1 MTKWLLMVKRYSE
14 EVPESLS
21 GQRVDR
27 IVALV
32 TDLSRSEVANLIDS
46 GLVLVDGQVPQKPS
60 VKLSAGSLL
69 EVEVPEPEH
78 GINPDASV
86 ELDVVYSDEH
96 VIVINKPPGLIVHP
110 GAGVTSGTLVQG
122 LLAQFPEIAEVGD
135 PDRPGIVHRLDK
147 GTSGLLSVARSDVGY
162 QSLGAQ
168 LRDHSMERRYVT
180 LVWGDL
186 ENGEGVIDAP
196 LGRSNRQPM
205 RRAVVTEGKP
215 ARTWYQVL
223 QRLEDPKL
231 TLLACRLETGR
242 THQIRVHLE
251 AIGNPVVGDDRYGRG
266 GGGVR
271 ETFGL
276 QRPFLHAQTL
286 GFDHPVTGEP
296 LRFQTPLPNDLVDL
310 ITTLGGEVPPL
321 DAGEGV

>member
-1 MTKWLLMVKRYSE
+1 MVERFHE
-14 EVPESLS
+14 EVPETLH

-32 TDLSRSEVANLIDS
+32 TELSRSEVSSLLDQ
-46 GLVLVDGQVPQKPS
+46 GLVLVDGQAPAKPS
-60 VKLSAGSLL
+60 VKLSAGSIL
-69 EVEVPEPEH
+69 EIEVPDVVV
-78 GINPDASV
+78 GISPDPSV
-86 ELDVVYSDEH
+86 SLDVLYSDEH
-96 VIVINKPPGLIVHP
+96 VIIINKPAGMIVHP
-110 GAGVTSGTLVQG
+110 GAGVDTGTLAQG
-122 LLAQFPEIAEVGD
+122 LLAQFPELADIGD

-147 GTSGLLSVARSDVGY
+147 GTTGLLSVARSQLGY
-162 QSLGAQ
+162 EGLGAQ

-180 LVWGDL
+180 LVWGAL
-186 ENGEGVIDAP
+186 ENNEGVIDAA

-223 QRLEDPKL
+223 QRLEDPDL

-251 AIGNPVVGDDRYGRG
+251 AIGHPVVGDDRYGRG

-271 ETFGL
+271 ESFGL
-276 QRPFLHAQTL
+276 NRPFLHAQTL
-286 GFDHPVTGEP
+286 GFEHPATGE
-296 LRFQTPLPNDLVDL
+296 LMRFQAPLPDDLVQV
-310 ITTLGGEVPPL
+310 ITSLGGEVPPL
-321 DAGEGV
+321 AEA

>member
-1 MTKWLLMVKRYSE
+1 MVERYSE
-14 EVPESLS
+14 EVPETLS

-32 TDLSRSEVANLIDS
+32 TDLSRSEVANLIDA

-60 VKLSAGSLL
+60 MKLTAGSRL
-69 EVEVPEPEH
+69 EVEVPDQVH
-78 GINPDASV
+78 GITPDPSV
-86 ELDVVYSDEH
+86 QLDVVFSDEH

-110 GAGVTSGTLVQG
+110 GAGVDGGTLAQG

-135 PDRPGIVHRLDK
+135 PERPGIVHRLDK
-147 GTSGLLSVARSDVGY
+147 GTSGLLSVARSDVAY

-168 LRDHSMERRYVT
+168 LRAHTMERRYVT

-186 ENGEGVIDAP
+186 ENSEGVIDAP

-223 QRLEDPKL
+223 QRLQDPKV

-276 QRPFLHAQTL
+276 ERPFLHAQTL
-286 GFDHPVTGEP
+286 GFVHPVTGEQ
-296 LRFQTPLPNDLVDL
+296 LRFQTPLPADLVTVL
-310 ITTLGGEVPPL
+310 TTLGGVVPPL
-321 DAGEGV
+321 GAGEDV